1 LENLLLFFA
10 VLLITSILLSKISD
24 KFGIP
29 SLIIFLG
36 VGMLAGSDGLLG
48 VNFDDQVIA
57 QNVGMLAL
65 IFILY
70 AGGLDTDFAA
80 IKPIFGRGLALATL
94 GVFLTALAI
103 APVAKYLLDFTWAEA
118 FLLGSIISSTDAAAV
133 FAILR
138 AKKISLRNSIAPL
151 LELESGSNDP
161 MAIFLTMT
169 IIQMISLNSTP
180 SASEWAITLVK
191 QFGIGIAMGYLFG
204 VALPAIFNRLRLK
217 SWGLYPVFS
226 IAWILLLYTLC
237 FKIGGNGYL
246 AVYIAG
252 IFINKKEFSH
262 KKNLVG
268 FHDGIAW
275 TMQIVVFLTLGLLV
289 NPSKLPATALMAL
302 VLALWLMFFARPL
315 GVFASLAF
323 SKFKINEQIF
333 ISWVGLRGV
342 VPVVLATY
350 VYVDGVRDA
359 DMIFNIIFF
368 MVLISIL
375 IQGMSLGF
383 AADKFKVK
391 ESEQEDVKAVE
402 NSPIL
407 SYTLHQHTIHYGS
420 KLIGKDLAQL
430 ELPTE
435 FLIILIKRK
444 NEYQKPTGS
453 TIFEENDLLLIQCEN
468 QVLYQDTIKYLT
480 Y

>member
-1 LENLLLFFA
+1 
-10 VLLITSILLSKISD
+10 
-24 KFGIP
+24 
-29 SLIIFLG
+29 
-36 VGMLAGSDGLLG
+36 MLAGSDGLLG
-48 VNFDDQVIA
+48 VNFDDQMIA

-289 NPSKLPATALMAL
+289 NPSQLPATALLAL

>member
-1 LENLLLFFA
+1 
-10 VLLITSILLSKISD
+10 
-24 KFGIP
+24 
-29 SLIIFLG
+29 
-36 VGMLAGSDGLLG
+36 M
-48 VNFDDQVIA
+48 
-57 QNVGMLAL
+57 
-65 IFILY
+65 
-70 AGGLDTDFAA
+70 
-80 IKPIFGRGLALATL
+80 
-94 GVFLTALAI
+94 
-103 APVAKYLLDFTWAEA
+103 
-118 FLLGSIISSTDAAAV
+118 LGSIISSTDAAAV

-138 AKKISLRNSIAPL
+138 AKKISLKNGIAPL

-191 QFGIGIAMGYLFG
+191 QFGIGISMGYLFG
-204 VALPAIFNRLRLK
+204 VALPAIFNRLSLK

-226 IAWILLLYTLC
+226 IAWILLLYTIC

-262 KKNLVG
+262 KKNLIG

-275 TMQIVVFLTLGLLV
+275 MMQIVVFLTLGLLV
-289 NPSKLPATALMAL
+289 NPSQLPATALLAL
-302 VLALWLMFFARPL
+302 ILALWLMLVARPL

-342 VPVVLATY
+342 VPIVLATY
-350 VYVDGVRDA
+350 VYVDGIPDSG
-359 DMIFNIIFF
+359 MIFNIIFF

-375 IQGMSLGF
+375 MQGMSIGF

-391 ESEQEDVKAVE
+391 ESEQAPAEVIV

-407 SYTLHQHTIHYGS
+407 TYTLHQHTIQYGS
-420 KLIGKDLAQL
+420 KLVGKNLAQL
-430 ELPTE
+430 ELPSE
-435 FLIILIKRK
+435 FLILLVKRK
-444 NEYQKPTGS
+444 NEYLKPTGS
-453 TIFEENDLLLIQCEN
+453 TIFEENDLLLVQCEN
-468 QVLYQDTIKYLT
+468 QVLYQDTVKYLT
-480 Y
+480 S

>member
-1 LENLLLFFA
+1 MENLLLFFA

-138 AKKISLRNSIAPL
+138 AKKISLKNSIAPL

-169 IIQMISLNSTP
+169 IVQMISLNTTP
-180 SASEWAITLVK
+180 TVSEWAITLVK

-217 SWGLYPVFS
+217 SWGLYPVF
-226 IAWILLLYTLC
+226 L
-237 FKIGGNGYL
+237 
-246 AVYIAG
+246 
-252 IFINKKEFSH
+252 
-262 KKNLVG
+262 
-268 FHDGIAW
+268 
-275 TMQIVVFLTLGLLV
+275 
-289 NPSKLPATALMAL
+289 
-302 VLALWLMFFARPL
+302 
-315 GVFASLAF
+315 
-323 SKFKINEQIF
+323 
-333 ISWVGLRGV
+333 
-342 VPVVLATY
+342 
-350 VYVDGVRDA
+350 
-359 DMIFNIIFF
+359 
-368 MVLISIL
+368 
-375 IQGMSLGF
+375 SLGYCFYIRF
-383 AADKFKVK
+383 ALKSVAM
-391 ESEQEDVKAVE
+391 A
-402 NSPIL
+402 IWL
-407 SYTLHQHTIHYGS
+407 SI
-420 KLIGKDLAQL
+420 
-430 ELPTE
+430 
-435 FLIILIKRK
+435 
-444 NEYQKPTGS
+444 
-453 TIFEENDLLLIQCEN
+453 
-468 QVLYQDTIKYLT
+468 
-480 Y
+480 

>member
-1 LENLLLFFA
+1 
-10 VLLITSILLSKISD
+10 
-24 KFGIP
+24 
-29 SLIIFLG
+29 
-36 VGMLAGSDGLLG
+36 
-48 VNFDDQVIA
+48 
-57 QNVGMLAL
+57 
-65 IFILY
+65 
-70 AGGLDTDFAA
+70 
-80 IKPIFGRGLALATL
+80 
-94 GVFLTALAI
+94 
-103 APVAKYLLDFTWAEA
+103 
-118 FLLGSIISSTDAAAV
+118 
-133 FAILR
+133 
-138 AKKISLRNSIAPL
+138 
-151 LELESGSNDP
+151 
-161 MAIFLTMT
+161 
-169 IIQMISLNSTP
+169 
-180 SASEWAITLVK
+180 
-191 QFGIGIAMGYLFG
+191 
-204 VALPAIFNRLRLK
+204 
-217 SWGLYPVFS
+217 
-226 IAWILLLYTLC
+226 
-237 FKIGGNGYL
+237 
-246 AVYIAG
+246 
-252 IFINKKEFSH
+252 
-262 KKNLVG
+262 
-268 FHDGIAW
+268 
-275 TMQIVVFLTLGLLV
+275 
-289 NPSKLPATALMAL
+289 
-302 VLALWLMFFARPL
+302 
-315 GVFASLAF
+315 
-323 SKFKINEQIF
+323 
-333 ISWVGLRGV
+333 

-407 SYTLHQHTIHYGS
+407 SYTLRQHTIHYGS

>member
-1 LENLLLFFA
+1 
-10 VLLITSILLSKISD
+10 
-24 KFGIP
+24 
-29 SLIIFLG
+29 
-36 VGMLAGSDGLLG
+36 M
-48 VNFDDQVIA
+48 
-57 QNVGMLAL
+57 
-65 IFILY
+65 
-70 AGGLDTDFAA
+70 
-80 IKPIFGRGLALATL
+80 
-94 GVFLTALAI
+94 
-103 APVAKYLLDFTWAEA
+103 
-118 FLLGSIISSTDAAAV
+118 LGSIISSTDAAAV

-138 AKKISLRNSIAPL
+138 AKKISLKNSIAPL

-169 IIQMISLNSTP
+169 IFQMISLNSTP

-191 QFGIGIAMGYLFG
+191 QFGIGIAIGYLFG

-226 IAWILLLYTLC
+226 IAW
-237 FKIGGNGYL
+237 
-246 AVYIAG
+246 
-252 IFINKKEFSH
+252 
-262 KKNLVG
+262 
-268 FHDGIAW
+268 

-289 NPSKLPATALMAL
+289 NPSQLPATALLAL

>member
-1 LENLLLFFA
+1 
-10 VLLITSILLSKISD
+10 
-24 KFGIP
+24 
-29 SLIIFLG
+29 
-36 VGMLAGSDGLLG
+36 M
-48 VNFDDQVIA
+48 
-57 QNVGMLAL
+57 
-65 IFILY
+65 
-70 AGGLDTDFAA
+70 
-80 IKPIFGRGLALATL
+80 
-94 GVFLTALAI
+94 
-103 APVAKYLLDFTWAEA
+103 
-118 FLLGSIISSTDAAAV
+118 LGSIISSTDAAAV

-169 IIQMISLNSTP
+169 IFQMISLNSTP

-191 QFGIGIAMGYLFG
+191 QFGIGIAIGYLFG

-237 FKIGGNGYL
+237 FKAGGNGYL

-289 NPSKLPATALMAL
+289 NLSQLPATALFEL
-302 VLALWLMFFARPL
+302 ILALWLMLVARPL
-315 GVFASLAF
+315 GVFASLTF

-342 VPVVLATY
+342 VPIVLATY
-350 VYVDGVRDA
+350 VYVDGIPDS

-375 IQGMSLGF
+375 MQGMSIGF

-391 ESEQEDVKAVE
+391 ESEQASAEVIV

-407 SYTLHQHTIHYGS
+407 TYTLRQHTIHYGS
-420 KLIGKDLAQL
+420 KLVGKNLAQL
-430 ELPTE
+430 ELPSE
-435 FLIILIKRK
+435 FLILLVKLK
-444 NEYQKPTGS
+444 NEYLKPTGS
-453 TIFEENDLLLIQCEN
+453 TIFEENDLLLVQCEN

>member
-1 LENLLLFFA
+1 MENLLLFFA

-80 IKPIFGRGLALATL
+80 IKPIFARGLALATL

-138 AKKISLRNSIAPL
+138 AKKISLKNSIAPL

-217 SWGLYPVFS
+217 NWGLYPVFS

-237 FKIGGNGYL
+237 FKVGGNGYL

-289 NPSKLPATALMAL
+289 NPSELPATALMAL

-315 GVFASLAF
+315 
-323 SKFKINEQIF
+323 
-333 ISWVGLRGV
+333 
-342 VPVVLATY
+342 
-350 VYVDGVRDA
+350 
-359 DMIFNIIFF
+359 
-368 MVLISIL
+368 
-375 IQGMSLGF
+375 
-383 AADKFKVK
+383 
-391 ESEQEDVKAVE
+391 
-402 NSPIL
+402 L
-407 SYTLHQHTIHYGS
+407 SYTLRHHTIHYGS

>member
-1 LENLLLFFA
+1 MENLLLFFA
-10 VLLITSILLSKISD
+10 VLLITSILFSKISD

-48 VNFDDQVIA
+48 VNFDDQVVA

-80 IKPIFGRGLALATL
+80 IKPVFGRGLTLATL

-138 AKKISLRNSIAPL
+138 AKKISLKNGIAPL

-180 SASEWAITLVK
+180 TATEWAITLVK
-191 QFGIGIAMGYLFG
+191 QFGIGISMGYLFG
-204 VALPAIFNRLRLK
+204 VALPAIFNRLSLK

-226 IAWILLLYTLC
+226 IAWILLLYTIC

-262 KKNLVG
+262 KKNLIG

-275 TMQIVVFLTLGLLV
+275 MMQIVVFLTLGLLV
-289 NPSKLPATALMAL
+289 NPSQLPATALLAL
-302 VLALWLMFFARPL
+302 ILALWLMLVARPL

-333 ISWVGLRGV
+333 RGV
-342 VPVVLATY
+342 VPIVLATY
-350 VYVDGVRDA
+350 VYVDGIPDSG
-359 DMIFNIIFF
+359 MIFNIIFF

-375 IQGMSLGF
+375 MQGMSIGF

-391 ESEQEDVKAVE
+391 ESEQAPAEVIV

-407 SYTLHQHTIHYGS
+407 TYTLHQHTIHYGS
-420 KLIGKDLAQL
+420 KLVGKNLAQL
-430 ELPTE
+430 ELPSE
-435 FLIILIKRK
+435 FLILLVKRK
-444 NEYQKPTGS
+444 NEYLKPTGS